1 MAGHQRNRS
10 SLIWWPVIVTYLIVL
25 LYQKYIL
32 LLSQKCRDSAVSNK
46 DLYPTFV
53 RTIPSTFKVSKSVIS
68 LLRHFSWIRF
78 TAIVGN
84 R

>member
-1 MAGHQRNRS
+1 MLYACC
-10 SLIWWPVIVTYLIVL
+10 VL
-25 LYQKYIL
+25 
-32 LLSQKCRDSAVSNK
+32 SRQKCRDSAVSDK

-68 LLRHFSWIRF
+68 LLKHFSWTRF